1 MKSFR
6 TEEYKNSPLYQNNPG
21 NLPNKGEDWGGKVL
35 KAQRKGNAKY
45 EEFMT
50 VEYGLRAL
58 MINIRTIM
66 DKGGKNTIADFARRF
81 YPAASTN
88 KYLLY
93 EKTLTKAFGIDNH
106 KRITA
111 FTKDFYIKMAK
122 IVASIEMGAAESLIP
137 ADAYDTAYV
146 YMGINM
152 TSGGNPVLPAPAKP
166 IIPLPAKP
174 NTPAPTKPSTPAPTK
189 PSTPA
194 PTKPST
200 PAPTKP
206 STPAPTKPST
216 PAPTKPSTPAPTKPS
231 NPAPNNGGSTNTG
244 GGNTNTGGGT
254 SNLNQDGYTP
264 APAPAPSGNGNA
276 TNWLLWGGLAV
287 ALGTGGYLIYSYY
300 AKPKGKK
307 K

>member
-1 MKSFR
+1 MKTFR

-21 NLPNKGEDWGGKVL
+21 NLPNKGEDWGGKVP
-35 KAQRKGNAKY
+35 KTHRIGNAKY
-45 EEFMT
+45 EEFIA

-66 DKGGKNTIADFARRF
+66 EKGGKNTIADFARRF
-81 YPAASTN
+81 YPAAST
-88 KYLLY
+88 KKVALY
-93 EKTLTKAFGIDNH
+93 ESTLTKAFGIDNH

-122 IVASIEMGAAESLIP
+122 IVATIEMGAAESRIP
-137 ADAYDTAYV
+137 ADAYDTAYA

-174 NTPAPTKPSTPAPTK
+174 STPAPTN
-189 PSTPA
+189 PSTPT
-194 PTKPST
+194 PTNPST

-231 NPAPNNGGSTNTG
+231 NPAPNNGGNTNTG

-254 SNLNQDGYTP
+254 SNLNQGGYTP

>member
-1 MKSFR
+1 MKTFR

-45 EEFMT
+45 EEFLT
-50 VEYGLRAL
+50 IEYGLRAL

-66 DKGGKNTIADFARRF
+66 DKGGKNTIADFSRRF
-81 YPAASTN
+81 YPSLSTK

-93 EKTLTKAFGIDNH
+93 ENTLTKAFGIDNH

-137 ADAYDTAYV
+137 AEAYETAFAL
-146 YMGINM
+146 MGTNM

-174 NTPAPTKPSTPAPTK
+174 NMPAPAN
-189 PSTPA
+189 
-194 PTKPST
+194 
-200 PAPTKP
+200 P

-231 NPAPNNGGSTNTG
+231 NPTPNNGGYTD
-244 GGNTNTGGGT
+244 TGGGT

>member
-1 MKSFR
+1 MKTFR

-45 EEFMT
+45 EEFLT
-50 VEYGLRAL
+50 IEYGLRAL

-66 DKGGKNTIADFARRF
+66 DKGGKNTIADFSRRF
-81 YPAASTN
+81 YPALSTK

-93 EKTLTKAFGIDNH
+93 ENTLTKAFGIDNH

-137 ADAYDTAYV
+137 AEAYETAFAL
-146 YMGINM
+146 MGTNM

-174 NTPAPTKPSTPAPTK
+174 NMPAPTN
-189 PSTPA
+189 
-194 PTKPST
+194 
-200 PAPTKP
+200 P

-231 NPAPNNGGSTNTG
+231 NPAPNNGGYTDTG
-244 GGNTNTGGGT
+244 SGS

>member
-1 MKSFR
+1 MKTFR

-45 EEFMT
+45 EEFLT
-50 VEYGLRAL
+50 IEYGLRAL

-66 DKGGKNTIADFARRF
+66 DKGGKNTIADFSRRF
-81 YPAASTN
+81 YPALSTK

-93 EKTLTKAFGIDNH
+93 ENTLTKAFGIDNH

-137 ADAYDTAYV
+137 AEAYETAFTL
-146 YMGINM
+146 MGTNM

-174 NTPAPTKPSTPAPTK
+174 NMPAPANPSTPAPTK

-200 PAPTKP
+200 PT
-206 STPAPTKPST
+206 
-216 PAPTKPSTPAPTKPS
+216 PTKPS
-231 NPAPNNGGSTNTG
+231 NPAPNNGGYTD
-244 GGNTNTGGGT
+244 TGGGT

>member
-1 MKSFR
+1 MKTFR

-206 STPAPTKPST
+206 S
-216 PAPTKPSTPAPTKPS
+216 

>member
-122 IVASIEMGAAESLIP
+122 IVASIEMGAAESRIP

-174 NTPAPTKPSTPAPTK
+174 NTPAPTKPSTPAPTN
-189 PSTPA
+189 
-194 PTKPST
+194 
-200 PAPTKP
+200 P

-231 NPAPNNGGSTNTG
+231 NPAPNNGGNTNTG

-254 SNLNQDGYTP
+254 SNLNQGGYTP

>member
-137 ADAYDTAYV
+137 ADAYETAYA

-206 STPAPTKPST
+206 S
-216 PAPTKPSTPAPTKPS
+216 

-254 SNLNQDGYTP
+254 SNLNQGGYTP

-300 AKPKGKK
+300 ANPKGKK

>member
-137 ADAYDTAYV
+137 ADAYDTAYA

-174 NTPAPTKPSTPAPTK
+174 STPAPTK

-194 PTKPST
+194 PTN
-200 PAPTKP
+200 P

-231 NPAPNNGGSTNTG
+231 NPAPNNGG
-244 GGNTNTGGGT
+244 NTNTGGGT
-254 SNLNQDGYTP
+254 SNLNQGGYTP

-300 AKPKGKK
+300 ANPKGKK

>member
-1 MKSFR
+1 MKTFR

-45 EEFMT
+45 EEFLT
-50 VEYGLRAL
+50 IEYGLRAL

-66 DKGGKNTIADFARRF
+66 DKGGKNTIADFSRRF
-81 YPAASTN
+81 YPSLSTK

-93 EKTLTKAFGIDNH
+93 ENTLTKAFGIDNH

-137 ADAYDTAYV
+137 AEAYETAFAL
-146 YMGINM
+146 MGTNM

-174 NTPAPTKPSTPAPTK
+174 SMPAPTNPSTAAPTN
-189 PSTPA
+189 
-194 PTKPST
+194 
-200 PAPTKP
+200 P

-231 NPAPNNGGSTNTG
+231 NPAPNNGD
-244 GGNTNTGGGT
+244 NTNTGGGT
-254 SNLNQDGYTP
+254 SNLNQDGYT
-264 APAPAPSGNGNA
+264 PAPAPSGNGNA

-300 AKPKGKK
+300 AKSKGKK

>member
-1 MKSFR
+1 MKTFR

-111 FTKDFYIKMAK
+111 FTKEFYIKMAK
-122 IVASIEMGAAESLIP
+122 AVATIEMGAAESRIP
-137 ADAYDTAYV
+137 ADAYETAYA

-174 NTPAPTKPSTPAPTK
+174 N
-189 PSTPA
+189 
-194 PTKPST
+194 T

-300 AKPKGKK
+300 AKLKGKK

>member
-1 MKSFR
+1 MKTFR

-45 EEFMT
+45 EEFLT
-50 VEYGLRAL
+50 IEYGLRAL

-66 DKGGKNTIADFARRF
+66 DKGGKNTIADFSRRF
-81 YPAASTN
+81 YPALSTK

-93 EKTLTKAFGIDNH
+93 ENTLTKAFGIDNH

-137 ADAYDTAYV
+137 AEAYETAFAL
-146 YMGINM
+146 MGTNM

-174 NTPAPTKPSTPAPTK
+174 NM
-189 PSTPA
+189 
-194 PTKPST
+194 

-231 NPAPNNGGSTNTG
+231 NPAPNNGGYTDTG
-244 GGNTNTGGGT
+244 SGS

>member
-1 MKSFR
+1 
-6 TEEYKNSPLYQNNPG
+6 
-21 NLPNKGEDWGGKVL
+21 
-35 KAQRKGNAKY
+35 
-45 EEFMT
+45 
-50 VEYGLRAL
+50 
-58 MINIRTIM
+58 
-66 DKGGKNTIADFARRF
+66 
-81 YPAASTN
+81 
-88 KYLLY
+88 
-93 EKTLTKAFGIDNH
+93 
-106 KRITA
+106 
-111 FTKDFYIKMAK
+111 MAK

-137 ADAYDTAYV
+137 AEAYETAFAL
-146 YMGINM
+146 MGTNM

-166 IIPLPAKP
+166 IIPLPA
-174 NTPAPTKPSTPAPTK
+174 
-189 PSTPA
+189 
-194 PTKPST
+194 
-200 PAPTKP
+200 KP

-231 NPAPNNGGSTNTG
+231 NPTPNNGGYTD
-244 GGNTNTGGGT
+244 TGGGT

>member
-1 MKSFR
+1 MKTFR

-21 NLPNKGEDWGGKVL
+21 NLPNKGEDWGGKVP
-35 KAQRKGNAKY
+35 KTHRIGNAKY
-45 EEFMT
+45 EEFIA

-66 DKGGKNTIADFARRF
+66 EKGGKNTIADFARRF
-81 YPAASTN
+81 YPAAST
-88 KYLLY
+88 KKVALY
-93 EKTLTKAFGIDNH
+93 ESTLTQAFGIDNH

-206 STPAPTKPST
+206 STPAPTKPS
-216 PAPTKPSTPAPTKPS
+216 

-254 SNLNQDGYTP
+254 SNLNQGGYTP

-300 AKPKGKK
+300 ANPKGKK

>member
-174 NTPAPTKPSTPAPTK
+174 STPT
-189 PSTPA
+189 
-194 PTKPST
+194 
-200 PAPTKP
+200 PTKP

-231 NPAPNNGGSTNTG
+231 NPAPNNGGNTNTG

-254 SNLNQDGYTP
+254 SNLNQGGYTP

-300 AKPKGKK
+300 ANPKGKK

>member
-1 MKSFR
+1 
-6 TEEYKNSPLYQNNPG
+6 
-21 NLPNKGEDWGGKVL
+21 
-35 KAQRKGNAKY
+35 
-45 EEFMT
+45 
-50 VEYGLRAL
+50 
-58 MINIRTIM
+58 
-66 DKGGKNTIADFARRF
+66 
-81 YPAASTN
+81 
-88 KYLLY
+88 
-93 EKTLTKAFGIDNH
+93 
-106 KRITA
+106 
-111 FTKDFYIKMAK
+111 MAK

-174 NTPAPTKPSTPAPTK
+174 N
-189 PSTPA
+189 
-194 PTKPST
+194 T

>member
-206 STPAPTKPST
+206 S
-216 PAPTKPSTPAPTKPS
+216 

>member
-200 PAPTKP
+200 PT
-206 STPAPTKPST
+206 
-216 PAPTKPSTPAPTKPS
+216 PTKPS
-231 NPAPNNGGSTNTG
+231 NPAPNNGGNTNTG

-254 SNLNQDGYTP
+254 SNLNQGGYTPAP

-276 TNWLLWGGLAV
+276 TNWLLWGGLA
-287 ALGTGGYLIYSYY
+287 TGGYLIYSYY

>member
-1 MKSFR
+1 MKTFR

-45 EEFMT
+45 EEFLT
-50 VEYGLRAL
+50 IEYGLRAL

-66 DKGGKNTIADFARRF
+66 DKGEKNTIADFSRRF
-81 YPAASTN
+81 YPALSTK

-93 EKTLTKAFGIDNH
+93 ENTLTKAFGIDNH

-137 ADAYDTAYV
+137 AEAYETAFAL
-146 YMGINM
+146 MGTNM

-174 NTPAPTKPSTPAPTK
+174 NMPAPAN
-189 PSTPA
+189 
-194 PTKPST
+194 
-200 PAPTKP
+200 
-206 STPAPTKPST
+206 
-216 PAPTKPSTPAPTKPS
+216 PSTPAPTKPS
-231 NPAPNNGGSTNTG
+231 NPAPNNGGYTDTG
-244 GGNTNTGGGT
+244 SGS

>member
-206 STPAPTKPST
+206 STPAPTKPS
-216 PAPTKPSTPAPTKPS
+216 
-231 NPAPNNGGSTNTG
+231 NPAPNNGGNTNTG

>member
-1 MKSFR
+1 MKTFR

-21 NLPNKGEDWGGKVL
+21 NLPNKGEDWGGKVP
-35 KAQRKGNAKY
+35 KTHRIGNAKY
-45 EEFMT
+45 EEFIT

-66 DKGGKNTIADFARRF
+66 EKGGKNTIADFSRRF
-81 YPAASTN
+81 YPALSTK

-93 EKTLTKAFGIDNH
+93 ENTLTKAFGIDNH

-111 FTKDFYIKMAK
+111 FTKEFYIKMAK
-122 IVASIEMGAAESLIP
+122 AVATIEMGAAESRIP
-137 ADAYDTAYV
+137 ADAYDTAYA

-174 NTPAPTKPSTPAPTK
+174 SMPAPTN
-189 PSTPA
+189 
-194 PTKPST
+194 PST

-231 NPAPNNGGSTNTG
+231 NPAPNNGGYTD
-244 GGNTNTGGGT
+244 TGGGT

-264 APAPAPSGNGNA
+264 APAPAGNGNA

>member
-206 STPAPTKPST
+206 S
-216 PAPTKPSTPAPTKPS
+216 
-231 NPAPNNGGSTNTG
+231 NPAPNNGGNTNTG

-254 SNLNQDGYTP
+254 SNLNQGGYTP

-300 AKPKGKK
+300 ANPKGKK

>member
-216 PAPTKPSTPAPTKPS
+216 PAPTKPS
-231 NPAPNNGGSTNTG
+231 NPAPNNGGNTNTG
-244 GGNTNTGGGT
+244 GGNTNTGGDT
-254 SNLNQDGYTP
+254 SNLNQGGYTP

>member
-200 PAPTKP
+200 P
-206 STPAPTKPST
+206 S
-216 PAPTKPSTPAPTKPS
+216 PTKPS
-231 NPAPNNGGSTNTG
+231 NPAPNNGGNTNTG
-244 GGNTNTGGGT
+244 GGNTNTGGDT
-254 SNLNQDGYTP
+254 SNLNQGGYTP
-264 APAPAPSGNGNA
+264 APAPAPAPSGNA

-300 AKPKGKK
+300 ANPKGKK

>member
-1 MKSFR
+1 MKTFR

-206 STPAPTKPST
+206 STPAPTKPS
-216 PAPTKPSTPAPTKPS
+216 
-231 NPAPNNGGSTNTG
+231 NPAPNNGGNTNTG

-254 SNLNQDGYTP
+254 SNLNQGGYTP

-300 AKPKGKK
+300 ANPKGKK

>member
-174 NTPAPTKPSTPAPTK
+174 STPAPTN
-189 PSTPA
+189 
-194 PTKPST
+194 PST

-231 NPAPNNGGSTNTG
+231 NPAPNNGGNTNTG
-244 GGNTNTGGGT
+244 GGNTNTGGDT
-254 SNLNQDGYTP
+254 SNLNQGGYTP

>member
-1 MKSFR
+1 MKTFR

-45 EEFMT
+45 EEFLT
-50 VEYGLRAL
+50 IEYGLRAL

-66 DKGGKNTIADFARRF
+66 DKGGKNTIADFSRRF
-81 YPAASTN
+81 YPALSTK

-93 EKTLTKAFGIDNH
+93 ENTLTKAFGIDNH

-137 ADAYDTAYV
+137 AEAYETAFAL
-146 YMGINM
+146 MGTNM

-174 NTPAPTKPSTPAPTK
+174 SMPAPAN
-189 PSTPA
+189 
-194 PTKPST
+194 
-200 PAPTKP
+200 P

-231 NPAPNNGGSTNTG
+231 NPTPNNGGYTDTE
-244 GGNTNTGGGT
+244 GGT

>member
-66 DKGGKNTIADFARRF
+66 DKGGKNTIADFARHF

-206 STPAPTKPST
+206 S
-216 PAPTKPSTPAPTKPS
+216 
-231 NPAPNNGGSTNTG
+231 NPAPNNGGNTNTG
-244 GGNTNTGGGT
+244 GGNTNTGGDT
-254 SNLNQDGYTP
+254 SNLNQGGYTP
-264 APAPAPSGNGNA
+264 APAPAPAPSGNA

>member
-206 STPAPTKPST
+206 STPAPTKPS
-216 PAPTKPSTPAPTKPS
+216 
-231 NPAPNNGGSTNTG
+231 NPAPNNGGNTNTG
-244 GGNTNTGGGT
+244 GGNTNTGGDT
-254 SNLNQDGYTP
+254 SNLNQGGYTP
-264 APAPAPSGNGNA
+264 APAPAPAPSGNA

>member
-1 MKSFR
+1 MKTFR

-206 STPAPTKPST
+206 S
-216 PAPTKPSTPAPTKPS
+216 
-231 NPAPNNGGSTNTG
+231 NPAPNNGGNTNTG
-244 GGNTNTGGGT
+244 GGNTNTGGDT
-254 SNLNQDGYTP
+254 SNLNQGGYTP
-264 APAPAPSGNGNA
+264 APAPAPSGNA

-300 AKPKGKK
+300 ANPKGKK

>member
-1 MKSFR
+1 MKTFR

-111 FTKDFYIKMAK
+111 FTKEFYIKMAK
-122 IVASIEMGAAESLIP
+122 IVASIEMGAAESRIP
-137 ADAYDTAYV
+137 ADAYETAYA

-174 NTPAPTKPSTPAPTK
+174 STPAPTK

-194 PTKPST
+194 PTN
-200 PAPTKP
+200 P

-231 NPAPNNGGSTNTG
+231 NPAPNN

>member
-1 MKSFR
+1 MKTFR
-6 TEEYKNSPLYQNNPG
+6 TEEYKNTPLYQNNPG
-21 NLPNKGEDWGGKVL
+21 NLPNKGEDWGGKVP
-35 KAQRKGNAKY
+35 KTHRIGNAKY
-45 EEFMT
+45 EEFIT

-66 DKGGKNTIADFARRF
+66 EKGGKNTIADFARRF
-81 YPAASTN
+81 YPAAST
-88 KYLLY
+88 KKVALY
-93 EKTLTKAFGIDNH
+93 ESTLTKAFGIDNH

-111 FTKDFYIKMAK
+111 FTKEFYIKMAK
-122 IVASIEMGAAESLIP
+122 AVATIEMGAAESRIP
-137 ADAYDTAYV
+137 ADAYDTAYA

-174 NTPAPTKPSTPAPTK
+174 STPAPTN
-189 PSTPA
+189 
-194 PTKPST
+194 
-200 PAPTKP
+200 
-206 STPAPTKPST
+206 PST

-231 NPAPNNGGSTNTG
+231 NPAPNNGGNTNIG

-254 SNLNQDGYTP
+254 SNLNQGGYTP

>member
-194 PTKPST
+194 PTKPS
-200 PAPTKP
+200 
-206 STPAPTKPST
+206 
-216 PAPTKPSTPAPTKPS
+216 
-231 NPAPNNGGSTNTG
+231 NPAPNNGGNTNTG

-254 SNLNQDGYTP
+254 SNLNQGGYTP

-300 AKPKGKK
+300 ANPKGKK

>member
-206 STPAPTKPST
+206 S
-216 PAPTKPSTPAPTKPS
+216 
-231 NPAPNNGGSTNTG
+231 NPAPNNGGNTNTG
-244 GGNTNTGGGT
+244 GGNTNTGGDT
-254 SNLNQDGYTP
+254 SNLNQGGYTP
-264 APAPAPSGNGNA
+264 APAPAPAPSGNA

>member
-206 STPAPTKPST
+206 SNT
-216 PAPTKPSTPAPTKPS
+216 
-231 NPAPNNGGSTNTG
+231 APNNGGSTNTG

-254 SNLNQDGYTP
+254 SNLNQDGYT
-264 APAPAPSGNGNA
+264 PAPAPSGNGNA

>member
-206 STPAPTKPST
+206 S
-216 PAPTKPSTPAPTKPS
+216 

-287 ALGTGGYLIYSYY
+287 ALGTGGFLIYSYY
-300 AKPKGKK
+300 ANPKGKK

>member
-1 MKSFR
+1 MKTFR

-66 DKGGKNTIADFARRF
+66 EKGGKNTIADFARRF

-111 FTKDFYIKMAK
+111 FTKEFYIKMAK
-122 IVASIEMGAAESLIP
+122 AVATIEMGAAESRIP
-137 ADAYDTAYV
+137 ADAYDTAYA

-174 NTPAPTKPSTPAPTK
+174 STPAPTN
-189 PSTPA
+189 
-194 PTKPST
+194 PST

-231 NPAPNNGGSTNTG
+231 NPAPNNGG
-244 GGNTNTGGGT
+244 NTNTGGGT
-254 SNLNQDGYTP
+254 SNLNQGGYT
-264 APAPAPSGNGNA
+264 PAPAPSGNGNA

>member
-58 MINIRTIM
+58 MINIR
-66 DKGGKNTIADFARRF
+66 KGGKNTIADFARRF

-206 STPAPTKPST
+206 STPAPTKPS
-216 PAPTKPSTPAPTKPS
+216 
-231 NPAPNNGGSTNTG
+231 NPAPNNGGNTNTG
-244 GGNTNTGGGT
+244 GGNTNTGGDT
-254 SNLNQDGYTP
+254 SNLNQGGYT
-264 APAPAPSGNGNA
+264 PAPAPSGNGNA

>member
-174 NTPAPTKPSTPAPTK
+174 NTPAPTKPSTPAPTN
-189 PSTPA
+189 
-194 PTKPST
+194 
-200 PAPTKP
+200 
-206 STPAPTKPST
+206 PST

-231 NPAPNNGGSTNTG
+231 NPAPNNGGNTNTR

-254 SNLNQDGYTP
+254 SNLNQGGYTP

>member
-1 MKSFR
+1 MKTFR

-21 NLPNKGEDWGGKVL
+21 NLPNKGEDWGGKVP
-35 KAQRKGNAKY
+35 KTHRIGNAKY
-45 EEFMT
+45 EEFIT

-66 DKGGKNTIADFARRF
+66 EKGGKNTIADFSRRF
-81 YPAASTN
+81 YPALSTK

-93 EKTLTKAFGIDNH
+93 ENTLTKAFGIDNH

-111 FTKDFYIKMAK
+111 FTKEFYIKMAK
-122 IVASIEMGAAESLIP
+122 AVATIEMGAAESRIP
-137 ADAYDTAYV
+137 ADAYDTAYA

-174 NTPAPTKPSTPAPTK
+174 SMPAPTN
-189 PSTPA
+189 
-194 PTKPST
+194 
-200 PAPTKP
+200 P

-231 NPAPNNGGSTNTG
+231 NPAPNNGGYTD
-244 GGNTNTGGGT
+244 TGGGT

-264 APAPAPSGNGNA
+264 APAPAGNGNA

>member
-1 MKSFR
+1 MKTFR

-45 EEFMT
+45 EEFLT
-50 VEYGLRAL
+50 IEYGLRAL

-66 DKGGKNTIADFARRF
+66 DKGGKNTIADFSRRF
-81 YPAASTN
+81 YPALSTK

-93 EKTLTKAFGIDNH
+93 ENTLTKAFGIDNH

-137 ADAYDTAYV
+137 AEAYETAFAL
-146 YMGINM
+146 MGTNM

-174 NTPAPTKPSTPAPTK
+174 STPAPTNPSTPAPTN
-189 PSTPA
+189 
-194 PTKPST
+194 
-200 PAPTKP
+200 
-206 STPAPTKPST
+206 PST

-231 NPAPNNGGSTNTG
+231 NPAPNNGD
-244 GGNTNTGGGT
+244 NTNTGGGT

-264 APAPAPSGNGNA
+264 APAPSGNGNA
-276 TNWLLWGGLAV
+276 TNWLLWGGLAI